1 MVQKLCE
8 NSKLI
13 NVFFYSRFS
22 CDEAY
27 LGRLRLWL
35 SRGVQ
40 SAPGFQALGNFHK
53 ASFPEGESQDP
64 PAAPQAS
71 SFAKDANCGV
81 SLRRVWVER
90 KRGSLPTPGE
100 PLRGGG
106 FPRQEK
112 RRILKGTRRF
122 IIT

>member
-1 MVQKLCE
+1 M
-8 NSKLI
+8 
-13 NVFFYSRFS
+13 FFLQSFLPRF
-22 CDEAY
+22 CHIEKTQTFNEKEVY

-40 SAPGFQALGNFHK
+40 SEPDFQALGNFHK

-81 SLRRVWVER
+81 SLRRVWEER
-90 KRGSLPTPGE
+90 KRGSLPAAGE
-100 PLRGGG
+100 PLQVGD
-106 FPRQEK
+106 FSLQEK
-112 RRILKGTRRF
+112 RRILKVTRRF